1 MDFHLR
7 FVRLSSGPSDDA
19 NVDPF
24 ADPVRSRSRNE
35 RQSAAGR
42 RRASA
47 LSAAAGLSLLA
58 AGCGG
63 SAGSHVAQ
71 LGTTAT
77 QASAASASGG
87 SSTSGPT
94 VAQAVAYADCMRSN
108 GVPDWPDPDSSG
120 VFDKSKLTL
129 QQLGVSGSRLQSAQT
144 ACKHL
149 APNGGQP
156 PNQSQLQQMKTQA
169 LQFSRC
175 VRAHGVPNFPDPD
188 SAGRI
193 PDPASVGIDQG
204 APKFQAANQACGKYR
219 PPYMPSNAA
228 YNAYARTH
236 GG

>member
-1 MDFHLR
+1 M
-7 FVRLSSGPSDDA
+7 RLSSGPSDDA
-19 NVDPF
+19 DVDPF
-24 ADPVRSRSRNE
+24 ADPVRSSGRNK
-35 RQSAAGR
+35 RRPAGGIRAA
-42 RRASA
+42 A
-47 LSAAAGLSLLA
+47 LITAAGLSLLA

-77 QASAASASGG
+77 QANAAGASGG
-87 SSTSGPT
+87 SSTTGFT
-94 VAQAVAYADCMRSN
+94 AARAVVYADCLRSH
-108 GVPDWPDPDSSG
+108 GVPNWPDPNSSG

-129 QQLGVSGSRLQSAQT
+129 QQLGVSGSRLQSAQA
-144 ACKHL
+144 ACRHL

-156 PNQSQLQQMKTQA
+156 PSQVQLQQMKAQA
-169 LQFSRC
+169 LQFSQC

-193 PDPASVGIDQG
+193 PDPARVGIDQG
-204 APKFQAANQACGKYR
+204 APKFQAANQACSKYR